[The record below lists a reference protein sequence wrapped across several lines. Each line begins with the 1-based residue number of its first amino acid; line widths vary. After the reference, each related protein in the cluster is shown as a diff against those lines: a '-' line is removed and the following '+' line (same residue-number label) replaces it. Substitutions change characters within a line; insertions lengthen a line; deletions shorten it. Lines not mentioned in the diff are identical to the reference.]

1 MRSLASVKGTVGWF
15 GMTLAWQAHLF
26 KWNGSE
32 LGIKE
37 GGANIK
43 EESNFTTLIILD
55 VSTDQ
60 RHKKKPSSWNRFEE
74 CYCQVTVPFAS
85 RARIS
90 QGKVALIRPQVRAQ
104 LFNQWFFF
112 VFFFC
117 FFVVSLGDWR
127 RLVNS
132 LISGQA
138 GVDCWGGKKTKQ
150 HSSWPKMS
158 NTAGNFNL
166 RARGAA
172 CTLVSQVASSGRSGH
187 DMVVT
192 WGWWEVAKKGRCG
205 LILKVYVD
213 WFTGVLTAL
222 GNVGW
227 TVTTPA
233 SVSSKVI
240 FDQPEFFIQPLL

>member
-1 MRSLASVKGTVGWF
+1 MVWNDVSLAGSPLQMEWF
-15 GMTLAWQAHLF
+15 RIRDQR
-26 KWNGSE
+26 
-32 LGIKE
+32 
-37 GGANIK
+37 ANIK
-43 EESNFTTLIILD
+43 EVSNVTTLIVLD
-55 VSTDQ
+55 VSIDQ
-60 RHKKKPSSWNRFEE
+60 KHKKKKPSSWNRFEE

-90 QGKVALIRPQVRAQ
+90 QGKVALIRPQVRAP
-104 LFNQWFFF
+104 LMNQMVFFGFFF
-112 VFFFC
+112 V
-117 FFVVSLGDWR
+117 SIGDWR

-132 LISGQA
+132 LISQNKLEFI
-138 GVDCWGGKKTKQ
+138 VEEEKKINKN
-150 HSSWPKMS
+150 SSWPKTS

-166 RARGAA
+166 GAGGAA

-192 WGWWEVAKKGRCG
+192 WGWWRLQKKRSMWFNSQ
-205 LILKVYVD
+205 KVYVD